1 MNVSTDENLVKN
13 LLTMVKNVGSKLKS
27 NVGG

>member
-13 LLTMVKNVGSKLKS
+13 LLIMVKNVGSKLKS